1 MSRNIKNFQIIDR
14 IKQKLM
20 KYLWDR
26 KFKCDFQKVFGYFV
40 VWLGVNKVRHEIH
53 NDNNNLVVFR

>member
-1 MSRNIKNFQIIDR
+1 MSRNIKIFQIIDR

-26 KFKCDFQKVFGYFV
+26 KFKCDFQKGFGYFV
-40 VWLGVNKVRHEIH
+40 VWLGVNKVRHG
-53 NDNNNLVVFR
+53 NS